1 MLALVAFKSPQ
12 TLETL
17 LVTNQS
23 ANLEPESCPELAPE
37 SGLASA
43 DLQTLLAVWESATS
57 RLEQT
62 HLVLQE
68 EVRRLTEELEFKN
81 RELSRKN
88 RLADLGQM
96 AAHIAHEVRNGL
108 VPVTVYLSML
118 KRKHAADADS
128 KRIIGKMEGAFTA
141 VDSIVSDL
149 LQFTSQN
156 PPKRQLTSMRRFC
169 EDLLEPLAANAVA
182 QGIQFEIDVSED
194 LILNIDA
201 SMLRRA
207 LLNLAFNA
215 IDAMPKGGRLYVRAA
230 ESQGVAS
237 IELADTGEGI
247 PPDALP
253 RLFEPFY
260 TTKSSGTGLGL
271 AIVRRICEAHGGD
284 ITVRSDSNG
293 AQFCLRIPSIESK
306 EMAA

>member
-1 MLALVAFKSPQ
+1 MTTANMPNELELPTPAL
-12 TLETL
+12 
-17 LVTNQS
+17 
-23 ANLEPESCPELAPE
+23 
-37 SGLASA
+37 SGAALSSA
-43 DLQTLLAVWESATS
+43 DLQTLLSVWESATS

-68 EVRRLTEELEFKN
+68 EVRRLTEELEVKN

-118 KRKHAADADS
+118 KRRLADDS
-128 KRIIGKMEGAFTA
+128 ESTRVIGKMEGAFTA

-149 LQFTSQN
+149 LQFTSQQ
-156 PPKRQLTSMRRFC
+156 PPKPQPTAFRRFC
-169 EDLLEPLAANAVA
+169 DDLFEPLRANTAA
-182 QGIQFEIDVSED
+182 QGITIHVDAADELV
-194 LILNIDA
+194 LNLDSA
-201 SMLRRA
+201 MLRRA

-215 IDAMPKGGRLYVRAA
+215 IDAMPQGGALHIRARQNDEA
-230 ESQGVAS
+230 AC
-237 IELADTGEGI
+237 IEVIDSGSGI
-247 PPDALP
+247 PADALP

-271 AIVRRICEAHGGD
+271 AIVQRICEAHGGTILVD
-284 ITVRSDSNG
+284 NAPGGG
-293 AQFCLRIPSIESK
+293 ARFSIQIPNAQTSSLQTR

>member
-1 MLALVAFKSPQ
+1 MVNLSNSQNDSESALPSPAAGA
-12 TLETL
+12 L
-17 LVTNQS
+17 S
-23 ANLEPESCPELAPE
+23 
-37 SGLASA
+37 SA
-43 DLQTLLAVWESATS
+43 DLQTLLTVWESATN

-118 KRKHAADADS
+118 KRRHIEDS
-128 KRIIGKMEGAFTA
+128 ESTRVIGKMESAFSA

-149 LQFTSQN
+149 LQFTAHQ
-156 PPKRQLTSMRRFC
+156 PPQRQPTAIRRFC
-169 EDLLEPLAANAVA
+169 EDLLEPLRANSAA
-182 QGIQFEIDVSED
+182 QGVTIEVDASED
-194 LILNIDA
+194 IVLSVDSA
-201 SMLRRA
+201 MLRRA
-207 LLNLAFNA
+207 LLNLTFNA
-215 IDAMPKGGRLYVRAA
+215 IDAMPKGGALYVRARQTH
-230 ESQGVAS
+230 ENTCIDVVDS
-237 IELADTGEGI
+237 GEGI
-247 PPDALP
+247 PEDIMP

-271 AIVRRICEAHGGD
+271 AIVQRICEAHGGTIQVD
-284 ITVRSDSNG
+284 NAPEGG
-293 AQFCLRIPSIESK
+293 ARFSIQIPTLETTPLQAK

>member
-1 MLALVAFKSPQ
+1 MSEALS
-12 TLETL
+12 
-17 LVTNQS
+17 
-23 ANLEPESCPELAPE
+23 
-37 SGLASA
+37 SA
-43 DLQTLLAVWESATS
+43 DLQTLLTVWESATS

-68 EVRRLTEELEFKN
+68 EVRRLTEELEVKN

-118 KRKHAADADS
+118 RRRSAEDTES
-128 KRIIGKMEGAFTA
+128 TRIIGKMENAFTA

-149 LQFTSQN
+149 LQFTAQN
-156 PPKRQLTSMRRFC
+156 PPKRQPTAMKRFC
-169 EDLLEPLAANAVA
+169 EDLLEPLAANATA
-182 QGIQFEIDVSED
+182 QGVQIEVNARED
-194 LILNIDA
+194 LVFSIDS

-215 IDAMPKGGRLYVRAA
+215 IDAMPSGGRLSFAVF
-230 ESQGVAS
+230 ESHGTAC
-237 IELADTGEGI
+237 IEVTDSGAGI
-247 PPDALP
+247 PEDSLP

-271 AIVRRICEAHGGD
+271 AIVQRICEAHGGEIWVD
-284 ITVRSDSNG
+284 KSPSGG
-293 AQFCLRIPSIESK
+293 ARFSILIPTIHVQ

>member
-1 MLALVAFKSPQ
+1 MPIEQELPAPAGSALS
-12 TLETL
+12 
-17 LVTNQS
+17 
-23 ANLEPESCPELAPE
+23 
-37 SGLASA
+37 SA
-43 DLQTLLAVWESATS
+43 DLQTLLSVWESATS

-68 EVRRLTEELEFKN
+68 EVRRLTEELEVKN

-118 KRKHAADADS
+118 KRRWAEDS
-128 KRIIGKMEGAFTA
+128 DSTRVIGKMESAFTA

-149 LQFTSQN
+149 LQFTATQ
-156 PPKRQLTSMRRFC
+156 PAQRQPTAIRRFC
-169 EDLLEPLAANAVA
+169 EDLLEPLQANSAA
-182 QGIQFEIDVSED
+182 QGVTIHVDADDD
-194 LILNIDA
+194 LVLSIDA
-201 SMLRRA
+201 NMLRRA

-215 IDAMPKGGRLYVRAA
+215 IDAMPQGGLLHVRAA
-230 ESQGVAS
+230 QNHTHAS
-237 IELADTGEGI
+237 IEVVDSGPGI
-247 PPDALP
+247 PAETLP

-271 AIVRRICEAHGGD
+271 AIVQRICEAHGGSILVD
-284 ITVRSDSNG
+284 NAPQGG
-293 AQFCLRIPSIESK
+293 ARFTIQIPTLHEQ
-306 EMAA
+306 ELAA

>member
-1 MLALVAFKSPQ
+1 VTTSSLPNELELPTPAL
-12 TLETL
+12 
-17 LVTNQS
+17 
-23 ANLEPESCPELAPE
+23 
-37 SGLASA
+37 SGAALSSA
-43 DLQTLLAVWESATS
+43 DLQTLLSVWESATS

-68 EVRRLTEELEFKN
+68 EVRRLTEELEVKN

-118 KRKHAADADS
+118 KRRLSDDS
-128 KRIIGKMEGAFTA
+128 EATRVIGKMEGAFTA

-149 LQFTSQN
+149 LQFTSQQ
-156 PPKRQLTSMRRFC
+156 PPKPQPPAFRRFC
-169 EDLLEPLAANAVA
+169 EDLFEPLRANSAA
-182 QGIQFEIDVSED
+182 QGVTIYV
-194 LILNIDA
+194 DA
-201 SMLRRA
+201 ADELVLSVDSAMIRRA

-215 IDAMPKGGRLYVRAA
+215 IDAMPKGGALHIRANQDDETA
-230 ESQGVAS
+230 C
-237 IELADTGEGI
+237 IEVIDSGSGI
-247 PPDALP
+247 PADAMP

-271 AIVRRICEAHGGD
+271 AIVQRICEAHGGTILVD
-284 ITVRSDSNG
+284 NAPSGG
-293 AQFCLRIPSIESK
+293 ARFSIQIPNAQTSSLQTR

>member
-1 MLALVAFKSPQ
+1 MNTSSTQHECESTPPIAAGGALS
-12 TLETL
+12 
-17 LVTNQS
+17 
-23 ANLEPESCPELAPE
+23 
-37 SGLASA
+37 SA
-43 DLQTLLAVWESATS
+43 DLQTLLSVWESATS

-68 EVRRLTEELEFKN
+68 EVRRLTEELEVKN

-118 KRKHAADADS
+118 KRPLAEDRES
-128 KRIIGKMEGAFTA
+128 TRIIGKMESAFTA

-149 LQFTSQN
+149 LQFTAHQ
-156 PPKRQLTSMRRFC
+156 PPQRQLTAFRRFC
-169 EDLLEPLAANAVA
+169 EDLLEPLRTNSAA
-182 QGIQFEIDVSED
+182 QGVSIHVEAADDLVLSID
-194 LILNIDA
+194 
-201 SMLRRA
+201 SMMFRRA

-215 IDAMPKGGRLYVRAA
+215 IDAMPQGGALHVRATQDHETA
-230 ESQGVAS
+230 Y
-237 IELADTGEGI
+237 IEVIDSGEGI
-247 PPDALP
+247 PEVALP

-271 AIVRRICEAHGGD
+271 AIVQRICEAHGGLIAVD
-284 ITVRSDSNG
+284 NAPSGG
-293 AQFCLRIPSIESK
+293 ARFTIQIPTLQQK

>member
-1 MLALVAFKSPQ
+1 MNS
-12 TLETL
+12 
-17 LVTNQS
+17 
-23 ANLEPESCPELAPE
+23 NLQCEPEASRPLANGQAL
-37 SGLASA
+37 SSA

-68 EVRRLTEELEFKN
+68 EVRRLTEELEVKN

-118 KRKHAADADS
+118 RRRHSEDLES
-128 KRIIGKMEGAFTA
+128 TRIVAKMESAFTA

-156 PPKRQLTSMRRFC
+156 PPRRETTLMKRFC
-169 EDLLEPLAANAVA
+169 DELFEPLAANAAA
-182 QGIQFEIDVSED
+182 QGIRIELDIPDQAKFQIDS
-194 LILNIDA
+194 A
-201 SMLRRA
+201 MLRRA
-207 LLNLAFNA
+207 LLNLSFNA
-215 IDAMPKGGRLYVRAA
+215 IDAMPQGGRLSIRAYETPGA
-230 ESQGVAS
+230 AHIDV
-237 IELADTGEGI
+237 ADTGPGI
-247 PPDALP
+247 PADALP
-253 RLFEPFY
+253 RLFEPFF

-271 AIVRRICEAHGGD
+271 AIVRRICEAHEGE
-284 ITVRSDSNG
+284 ITVDSSAEG
-293 AQFCLRIPSIESK
+293 ARFCIRIPSIDTK